1 MAKKVTQSDI
11 DEWIRL
17 YLDEGLS
24 CRDIAKRCG
33 WGKTT
38 IGKHLDAAGVLR
50 KRVLV
55 SDDMVDE
62 WVVAHANGMSPYEL
76 SRAYG
81 FSDETIRAHLKERGV
96 EMNPV
101 GGPVKYDHAND
112 EAWQQMYLS
121 GLSSKEISE
130 RVGASETT
138 VSSRLHK
145 MGTAMRKGWKANQR
159 VSDDMV
165 AKWVD
170 QYENEGMSSVRI
182 AKEAGVSSTTVLD
195 YLRKA
200 GVDTGPMIKSE
211 DAREIRRRYEEGE
224 TPQSLASEYGVTDQY
239 IRMKIK
245 EAGGT
250 ITIPARG
257 FVFDDEAL
265 DDWCK
270 RYKSG
275 ESMASIA
282 YSAGLKSPDT
292 VRKRL
297 VDRGVEIRERVSTTA
312 SSWPEWAIFYY
323 MHKAFPD
330 CEVGNNE
337 AVSTRKGMRYPDVT
351 VVNCDTG
358 LKIAIEYDGAFWH
371 EGCVKRK
378 SDEEK
383 AHLLEEEG
391 FTVYRAVEVADDVPI
406 NSLFE
411 IRCSADRRGLGDA
424 IVALLAMLSRE
435 GVDVDLERDSPA
447 ITELYYAAKN
457 RTARGV
463 EWADLYERQKLS
475 VNSIAD
481 MYGTTPTTVST
492 SLKLQGVEI
501 RHKPIDEPERQKW
514 YEMYEQ
520 GISVPS
526 IAKSRGVDKSVI
538 YRHFKKRGIVFERHP
553 KKGAT
558 SRDLEWKRLY
568 VDERKSLADIA
579 REYGVSPTTV
589 SNHLQ
594 KFGVP
599 RRDNR
604 GR

>member
-1 MAKKVTQSDI
+1 VAKKVTQSDI
-11 DEWIRL
+11 EEWVRL

-24 CRDIAKRCG
+24 CREIAERCG

-38 IGKHLDAAGVLR
+38 IGKYLDAVGVLR
-50 KRVLV
+50 KKTVV
-55 SDDMVDE
+55 TDDLVDE
-62 WVVAHANGMSPYEL
+62 WVVAHANDVSPYEL
-76 SRAYG
+76 SREYG
-81 FSDETIRAHLKERGV
+81 FDDETIRAHLKERGV

-101 GGPVKYDHAND
+101 GGPVKYDHDND
-112 EAWQQMYLS
+112 ESWQRMYLS
-121 GLSSKEISE
+121 GLSLKEISE

-138 VSSRLHK
+138 VSSRLRK
-145 MGTAMRKGWKANQR
+145 MGTAMRKGWETNQR
-159 VSDDMV
+159 VSGAMV
-165 AKWVD
+165 AKWVG
-170 QYENEGMSSVRI
+170 QYENEGMSSVQI
-182 AKEAGVSSTTVLD
+182 AEEAGVSSTTVLD

-200 GVDTGPMIKSE
+200 GVDTGPLIKPE
-211 DAREIRRRYEEGE
+211 DAKEIRRRHEEGE
-224 TPQSLASEYGVTDQY
+224 TPQSLATEYGVTDQY

-250 ITIPARG
+250 IAIPSIG
-257 FVFDDEAL
+257 FEFDDEVL
-265 DDWCK
+265 DEWCK

-297 VDRGVEIRERVSTTA
+297 VDRGVEIREQVSSTA
-312 SSWPEWAIFYY
+312 SSWPEWAIFFY
-323 MHKAFPD
+323 MRKAFPG

-337 AVSTRKGMRYPDVT
+337 AVSTRKGVRYPDVT
-351 VVNCDTG
+351 VVNRDAD

-371 EGCVKRK
+371 EGREKRK
-378 SDEEK
+378 SDDEK
-383 AHLLEEEG
+383 ARLLEEEG
-391 FTVYRAVEVADDVPI
+391 FTVYRVVEVTDDELVD
-406 NSLFE
+406 SLFE
-411 IRCSADRRGLGDA
+411 IRCSADRQGLGDA
-424 IVALLAMLSRE
+424 IVVLLSMLSIE

-501 RHKPIDEPERQKW
+501 RHKPTDESEQQKW
-514 YEMYEQ
+514 LEMYEK
-520 GISVPS
+520 GISVPA

-538 YRHFKKRGIVFERHP
+538 YRHLKKRGIVFERHP
-553 KKGAT
+553 KKSIT
-558 SRDLEWKRLY
+558 NRDLEWKRLY
-568 VDERKSLADIA
+568 VNEHKSLADIA
-579 REYGVSPTTV
+579 REYGVSPMTV

-594 KFGVP
+594 KLGVP